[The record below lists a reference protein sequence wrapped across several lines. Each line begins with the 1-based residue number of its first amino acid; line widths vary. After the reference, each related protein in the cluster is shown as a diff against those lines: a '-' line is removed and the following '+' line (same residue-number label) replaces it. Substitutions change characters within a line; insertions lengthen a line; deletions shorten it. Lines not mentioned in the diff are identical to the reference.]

1 MSDRRSIELSH
12 QALLRYRVVS
22 HVLARVSAGLDTAAA
37 IREILALAQ
46 NDPVLGRPVRLS
58 ERTVYRWL
66 RGFEQGGLEGL
77 EPHSR
82 PTVPGS
88 QVLSPRML
96 GFLQQQKQEDPVAS
110 VPELIDRAR
119 LCGIVGEDEGVSR
132 TSVWRA
138 CRRLGLPLLRP
149 RRAEER
155 DMRRFAYARRMLMVL
170 ADGKHFRAGI
180 GRLRRVALT
189 LLDDATRYGLGVFV
203 GTSECTELFLRV
215 LHETLLRYGL
225 MVALFLDR
233 GSGFISDDTV
243 AVLARLGIRLI
254 HGTAGYPEGHGKIER
269 FNRTM
274 LARELRGL
282 DGHREV
288 DPDPAA
294 LSLRLAH
301 WLEHVYNHYP
311 HEGLGG
317 ETPAQR
323 WNDDT
328 RPLNFPAS
336 REALGSCFLITRRC
350 RVSADNVVSYKGVV
364 YEVPR
369 GHARQKITVTRH
381 LLEQDRLSVLHEGRS
396 VVLHPVDL
404 EANAYARRARPN
416 LRPPKPPCAPTT
428 AAHRAFQADFD
439 PIVGPDGSYP
449 QGDEEDDDDD

>member
-1 MSDRRSIELSH
+1 MEMQPADAH
-12 QALLRYRVVS
+12 
-22 HVLARVSAGLDTAAA
+22 
-37 IREILALAQ
+37 
-46 NDPVLGRPVRLS
+46 
-58 ERTVYRWL
+58 
-66 RGFEQGGLEGL
+66 
-77 EPHSR
+77 
-82 PTVPGS
+82 
-88 QVLSPRML
+88 
-96 GFLQQQKQEDPVAS
+96 
-110 VPELIDRAR
+110 
-119 LCGIVGEDEGVSR
+119 
-132 TSVWRA
+132 
-138 CRRLGLPLLRP
+138 
-149 RRAEER
+149 
-155 DMRRFAYARRMLMVL
+155 DMRRFAYAHRMLMVL

-189 LLDDATRYGLGVFV
+189 LLDDATRYGLSVLV
-203 GTSECTELFLRV
+203 GTSESTELFLRP

-269 FNRTM
+269 FNRTL

-282 DGHREV
+282 DGHPEV

-294 LSLRLAH
+294 LTLRLAH
-301 WLEHVYNHYP
+301 WLEHVYNHHP

-317 ETPAQR
+317 DSPAQR
-323 WNDDT
+323 FGADT
-328 RPLNFPAS
+328 RPLNFPTS
-336 REALGSCFLITRRC
+336 REALASCFLITRRC

-381 LLEQDRLSVLHEGRS
+381 LLEGDHLSVLHEGRS

-404 EANAYARRARPN
+404 EANAYARRARPGPQ
-416 LRPPKPPCAPTT
+416 PPEPSSAPTT

-449 QGDEEDDDDD
+449 KGDEEDDEDD